1 MNCVWEVQGEVPW
14 EIPWE
19 APMVI
24 PQCHLV
30 LYTLL
35 YKGEYE
41 ATYILVNTDPLLT
54 GEQHKGIHARAY
66 RITIC
71 EKICMR

>member
-24 PQCHLV
+24 LDMA
-30 LYTLL
+30 
-35 YKGEYE
+35 K
-41 ATYILVNTDPLLT
+41 
-54 GEQHKGIHARAY
+54 Y
-66 RITIC
+66 RG
-71 EKICMR
+71 MQFLNSS